1 MSLSQHVFLYCERG
15 TNEALFAEPLNA
27 ASNASFLLAALA
39 AILLLLRRPRE
50 LRSADHFLFIALVFL
65 IGLGSLS
72 FHLLADRASMLADVI
87 PINVF
92 MLVYLGFA
100 LNRFLRVPPGW
111 TVLILI
117 GFVGSVALT
126 MQVKCWGG
134 GIGFPG
140 AEVSGASEC
149 LNGSLVYLPALLAM
163 AIVGGLMVE
172 RRDPAAPYIL
182 WAALIFA
189 ISVTF
194 RSLDLALCDAYQ
206 FQGRRIGTHFVW
218 HLLNGLA
225 LFLLL
230 RASLEVGPRSESRAL
245 TLQEILPPQREA
257 ERN

>member
-15 TNEALFAEPLNA
+15 RNEALFAEPLNA

-39 AILLLLRRPRE
+39 ALLLLLRRPRE

-163 AIVGGLMVE
+163 AIVGGLMAE

-225 LFLLL
+225 LFPLPA
-230 RASLEVGPRSESRAL
+230 RASRSDRGANHGL
-245 TLQEILPPQREA
+245 IVQEILPPQ
-257 ERN
+257 N

>member
-1 MSLSQHVFLYCERG
+1 MSLRQHVFLYCERG

-27 ASNASFLLAALA
+27 ASNASFLLAALVA
-39 AILLLLRRPRE
+39 LLLLLRRPKE

-65 IGLGSLS
+65 IGIGSLS

-245 TLQEILPPQREA
+245 TLQEILPPQ
-257 ERN
+257 N

>member
-100 LNRFLRVPPGW
+100 LNRFLRLPPGW

-117 GFVGSVALT
+117 GFVGVVALT
-126 MQVKCWGG
+126 MQVKCWSG

-140 AEVSGASEC
+140 AEVTGASEC

-163 AIVGGLMVE
+163 AVVGALMAE
-172 RRDPAAPYIL
+172 REHPAAPYIL

-245 TLQEILPPQREA
+245 TLQEILPPQ
-257 ERN
+257 N